1 MAELKPI
8 LLVED
13 DIVDTMTVKR
23 ALKDLNIENDLIHR
37 ENGEEAL
44 QYLNDENNTRP
55 GIILLDLNMPKMN
68 GIEFLKFV
76 QTNNELNKIPV
87 IVLTTSRAESDIAES
102 FKYGASGYVIK
113 YTDYDKSVET
123 IEAIV
128 LNWINKEQKKN
139 GEINYGQCE
148 IQNTSH

>member
-23 ALKDLNIENDLIHR
+23 ALKDLNIKNDLIHR

-44 QYLNDENNTRP
+44 QYLNDKNNIKP

-68 GIEFLKFV
+68 GIEFLKV
-76 QTNNELNKIPV
+76 AKADPQLRQIPV
-87 IVLTTSRAESDIAES
+87 VVLTTSKDDRDKVDS
-102 FKYGASGYVIK
+102 FQLCVAGYIVK
-113 YTDYDKSVET
+113 PTDYKKFV
-123 IEAIV
+123 EAIKT
-128 LNWINKEQKKN
+128 LDLYWTLSELPSNSE
-139 GEINYGQCE
+139 
-148 IQNTSH
+148 